1 MTAAG
6 EGSENRLPAG
16 KEPNDLGFGAKIPT
30 RNARLLNH
38 DGSFNVERKGVPLH
52 VALNF
57 YHLLTSIGWTAF
69 ILVVLGGYL
78 AVNTAF
84 SLVYMALGVEHLVG
98 HTGVSEADGF
108 FDAFFFSAQTLTT
121 VGYGRISPDGVA
133 TSMVAALESLAGLM
147 GFALATGLLYSR
159 FARARSRLLF
169 SQSAL
174 IAPYRGGTAFMFRF
188 ANARNNQLIETEAEV
203 SLSWVDPRT
212 GTRNFLELPLER
224 SRIQFFPL
232 SWTIVHPI
240 DEASPLRGMTAE
252 DFRNGDGE
260 FFVHIK
266 AYDDAFGQTVYVRH
280 SYRFDEIV
288 YGAKFAFI
296 FERSPTGGTTLDL
309 RRLNEHAP
317 ADLPAAPI
325 AKGESAPAA

>member
-1 MTAAG
+1 MAAARK
-6 EGSENRLPAG
+6 ETEDSLSAG
-16 KEPNDLGFGAKIPT
+16 KEFNDLGFGAKIPT

-38 DGSFNVERKGVPLH
+38 DGSFNVERRGVPLH

-57 YHLLTSIGWTAF
+57 YHLLTSISWPAF
-69 ILVVLGGYL
+69 ILVVLGGYV

-84 SLVYMALGVEHLVG
+84 SLIYMAIGVDHLVG
-98 HTGVSEADGF
+98 HTGASAADGF
-108 FDAFFFSAQTLTT
+108 MDAFFFSAQTLTT
-121 VGYGRISPDGVA
+121 VGYGRISPEGMMA
-133 TSMVAALESLAGLM
+133 SMVAALESLAGLM

-174 IAPYRGGTAFMFRF
+174 ISPYRGGSALMFRF

-203 SLSWVDPRT
+203 SLSWVNPRT
-212 GTRNFLELPLER
+212 GNRAFHELPLER

-240 DEASPLRGMTAE
+240 DEASPLWGMTAE
-252 DFRNGDGE
+252 DFRTGDGE

-266 AYDDAFGQTVYVRH
+266 AYDDAFGQTVYVRY

-288 YGAKFAFI
+288 FGAKFAFI
-296 FERSPTGGTTLDL
+296 FERSEAGGTVLDL
-309 RRLNEHAP
+309 NRLNEHTP
-317 ADLPAAPI
+317 ADLPKVARAEKI
-325 AKGESAPAA
+325 EG

>member
-1 MTAAG
+1 MAAAKEETAD
-6 EGSENRLPAG
+6 RLPAD
-16 KEPNDLGFGAKIPT
+16 KEFNDLGFGAKIPT

-38 DGSFNVERKGVPLH
+38 DGSFNVERSGVPLH

-57 YHLLTSIGWTAF
+57 YHLLTSISWPAF
-69 ILVVLGGYL
+69 ILVVLAGYI

-84 SLVYMALGVEHLVG
+84 SLVYMAVGVDHLVG
-98 HTGVSEADGF
+98 HSGEGAANGF
-108 FDAFFFSAQTLTT
+108 CDAFFFSAQTLTT
-121 VGYGRISPDGVA
+121 VGYGRISPEGVMA
-133 TSMVAALESLAGLM
+133 SMVAALESLAGLM

-174 IAPYRGGTAFMFRF
+174 IGPYRGGTAFMFRF

-203 SLSWVDPRT
+203 SLSWVDPRS

-224 SRIQFFPL
+224 KRIQFFPL

-240 DEASPLRGMTAE
+240 DEASPLWGMTAE
-252 DFRNGDGE
+252 DFRTGDGE

-266 AYDDAFGQTVYVRH
+266 AFDDAFGQTVYVRY

-288 YGAKFAFI
+288 FGAKFAFI
-296 FERSPTGGTTLDL
+296 FGRSESGATTLDL
-309 RRLNEHAP
+309 NRLNEHTPETLPRAKEMP
-317 ADLPAAPI
+317 ANLERA
-325 AKGESAPAA
+325 S

>member
-1 MTAAG
+1 MPSTAEEA
-6 EGSENRLPAG
+6 EDRLPAG
-16 KEPNDLGFGAKIPT
+16 REFNDLGFGAKIPT
-30 RNARLLNH
+30 RNARLLNQ
-38 DGSFNVERKGVPLH
+38 DGTFNVERRGVPLH

-57 YHLLTSIGWTAF
+57 YHLLTGISWPAF

-78 AVNTAF
+78 AANLAF
-84 SLVYMALGVEHLVG
+84 SLVYMGLGVEHLVG
-98 HTGVSEADGF
+98 HTGASEAEGF

-121 VGYGRISPDGVA
+121 VGYGRISPDGIA
-133 TSMVAALESLAGLM
+133 TSMVASLESLAGLM

-188 ANARNNQLIETEAEV
+188 ANARKNQLIETEAEV
-203 SLSWVDPRT
+203 SLSWIDPRT
-212 GTRNFLELPLER
+212 GSRSFQELPLER

-240 DEASPLRGMTAE
+240 DKASPLWGMTAE
-252 DFRNGDGE
+252 DFRDGDGE

-266 AYDDAFGQTVYVRH
+266 AFDDVFGQTVYMRY
-280 SYRFDEIV
+280 SYRFEEV
-288 YGAKFAFI
+288 VFGAKFAFI
-296 FERSPTGGTTLDL
+296 FGRSPSGATTLDL
-309 RRLNEHAP
+309 DRLNEHEP
-317 ADLPAAPI
+317 ADLPAAPV
-325 AKGESAPAA
+325 AAGE